1 MGVGFRVEW
10 VDYDQRKSGR
20 WLFDNDSLSFQIE
33 AAIRN
38 TITCN
43 IEKEDTSGLREL
55 VRGLV
60 ENVIE
65 NYNTKFDGIVMK
77 TITGL
82 HQEHSNGMVIKTV
95 KDRYPNWF
103 NFNRAG
109 GKCEYY
115 CHLYIEKVM
124 WSFNQIETR
133 DFVSLDHNCS
143 LAHKASVIIATSII
157 TNFPG
162 LKCGPMGPWAYGK
175 KTVKNWKGAIR
186 KLGLP
191 EILGERVMSTL
202 IWMYWVGIGGL

>member
-10 VDYDQRKSGR
+10 DDYDQRMSGR
-20 WLFDNDSLSFQIE
+20 WLFDNDPLSFQIE
-33 AAIRN
+33 AAIRG
-38 TITCN
+38 TITSN
-43 IEKEDTSGLREL
+43 IEKDDTSGLRDL

-60 ENVIE
+60 ESAIE

-82 HQEHSNGMVIKTV
+82 HQEQSNGMVIKTV

-124 WSFNQIETR
+124 WSFNNIETR

-157 TNFPG
+157 ANFPG
-162 LKCGPMGPWAYGK
+162 LKCGPMGQWVYGK

-186 KLGLP
+186 KLELP
-191 EILGERVMSTL
+191 KILGERVMSTL
-202 IWMYWVGIGGL
+202 KWMYWVGIGGL